1 MKKLYNTALFFVL
14 LFSASVVFAQEE
26 VVSEREKGFEF
37 YDKGEYQKAVETL
50 QKVVQINKKD
60 RKAWLYLGM
69 SQFKSPGKS
78 KPAKAFKAADKIS
91 DEETEASEN
100 QTKVKIISKP
110 RASYTDEA
118 RQNQTQ
124 GTVKLAIEFG
134 ADGTI
139 KTVFAFQTLPY
150 GLTENCLQ
158 AVKGIKFD
166 PATKDGKPYTTIKIV
181 SYSFTI
187 Y

>member
-1 MKKLYNTALFFVL
+1 MKTLYKITLFCAL
-14 LFSASVVFAQEE
+14 LFSASIVFGQQ
-26 VVSEREKGFEF
+26 SEREKGFEF
-37 YDKGEYQKAVETL
+37 YEKGEYQKAVETL
-50 QKVVQINKKD
+50 QKVVEANEKD

-78 KPAKAFKAADKIS
+78 KPAKAFKAAAKIS
-91 DEETEASEN
+91 DDETEADA
-100 QTKVKIISKP
+100 TKTKLKIISKP
-110 RASYTDEA
+110 RATYTDSA

-124 GTVKLAIEFG
+124 GTVKLAVEFG

-139 KTVFAFQTLPY
+139 KSIVAFQTLPD
-150 GLTENCLQ
+150 GLTQNCLE

-166 PATKDGKPYTTIKIV
+166 PATKDGKPYSTIGIV
-181 SYSFTI
+181 TYSFTI

>member
-14 LFSASVVFAQEE
+14 LLSAVSAAFAQEQ
-26 VVSEREKGFEF
+26 SEREKGFEF
-37 YDKGEYQKAVETL
+37 YEKGEYQKAVETL
-50 QKVVQINKKD
+50 QKVVENNKKD

-69 SQFKSPGKS
+69 SQLKSPGKS

-91 DEETEASEN
+91 GEDTEADAN
-100 QTKVKIISKP
+100 RTKVKIISKP
-110 RASYTDEA
+110 RATYTDAA

-124 GTVKLAIEFG
+124 GVVKLAVEFG
-134 ADGTI
+134 ADGKI
-139 KTVFAFQTLPY
+139 KEVFPFQTLPD
-150 GLTENCLQ
+150 GLTQICF
-158 AVKGIKFD
+158 AAAKAIKFD
-166 PATKDGKPYTTIKIV
+166 PATKDGKPYTTIGIV

>member
-1 MKKLYNTALFFVL
+1 MKTLYKITLFCVL
-14 LFSASVVFAQEE
+14 LFSASTVFVQE
-26 VVSEREKGFEF
+26 VQSEREKGFEF

-50 QKVVQINKKD
+50 QKVVEINKND

-91 DEETEASEN
+91 DAEMEADAT
-100 QTKVKIISKP
+100 QTKLKIISKP
-110 RASYTDEA
+110 RANYTDAA

-124 GTVKLAIEFG
+124 GTIKLAVEFG

-139 KTVFAFQTLPY
+139 KTVVAFQTLPD
-150 GLTENCLQ
+150 GLTQNCLES
-158 AVKGIKFD
+158 AKKIKFD
-166 PATKDGKPYTTIKIV
+166 PATKDGKPYSTIGII

>member
-1 MKKLYNTALFFVL
+1 MKTLYKVTLFCAL
-14 LFSASVVFAQEE
+14 LFSASAVFAQE
-26 VVSEREKGFEF
+26 SEREKGFAF

-50 QKVVQINKKD
+50 QKVVEANEKD

-91 DEETEASEN
+91 EPEMQADA
-100 QTKVKIISKP
+100 TKTKLKIISKP
-110 RASYTDEA
+110 RANYTDAA

-124 GTVKLAIEFG
+124 GTIKLAVEFG
-134 ADGTI
+134 ADGVV
-139 KTVFAFQTLPY
+139 KQVFAFQTLPY
-150 GLTENCLQ
+150 GLTESCVE
-158 AVKGIKFD
+158 AAKGIKFD
-166 PATKDGKPYTTIKIV
+166 PATKDGKPYSTITILN
-181 SYSFTI
+181 YSFTI